1 MVLFVHLRAPVHF
14 TDVLKG
20 IKIFH
25 IYIKTL
31 LQMKKKAQ
39 ENKKTDISLLEA
51 KISAPPTVQEQ
62 GATKPWAKR
71 VRQEICAFLI
81 LSNIMVLLC
90 FMNLF

>member
-81 LSNIMVLLC
+81 LSNIMVLC

>member
-14 TDVLKG
+14 TDVLRG
-20 IKIFH
+20 IKMFH

-31 LQMKKKAQ
+31 LQLKKKAQ

-90 FMNLF
+90 FMNPF